1 METNSNVSSETINTI
16 NEIFKNLFSSI
27 DKSLY
32 DVLDDLSFISSDILN
47 DKYFGKIFGTSAS
60 NGILL
65 IANSLLIGYVLYF
78 AVKYMT
84 SNFTFSKVENPGQ
97 FVFKL
102 IIYGICMNC
111 SYFIITQILDLNFNI
126 SLLIRSIG
134 EEVFSKN
141 ISFSNLIT
149 SINKNL
155 NIINNSL
162 NVFSVDGLIKGT
174 ISLSLINLVSVYAFR
189 YVMVKLLVLLS
200 PFAILSRCLESTSW
214 FFKAWF
220 RNLFSLLLIQNVISI
235 VLLIL
240 FSVDYS
246 NTNLMT
252 KFIYIGAIQALIK
265 ANSFTK
271 EFMSG
276 SGISVNASRWF

>member
-1 METNSNVSSETINTI
+1 MEKNSSSEVINTI
-16 NEIFKNLFSSI
+16 NEIFRNLFSSI

-32 DVLDDLSFISSDILN
+32 DVLDDLSFVNSDILN
-47 DKYFGKIFGTSAS
+47 DKYFGKVFGTSAS

-65 IANSLLIGYVLYF
+65 VANSLLIGYILYF

-84 SNFTFSKVENPGQ
+84 SNFTFTKVENPGQ
-97 FVFKL
+97 FILKL

-111 SYFIITQILDLNFNI
+111 SYFIIAQILDLNSNI
-126 SLLIRSIG
+126 SLAIRSIG
-134 EEVFSKN
+134 EDIFRKN

-149 SINKNL
+149 SVNKNL
-155 NIINNSL
+155 NIIDGSL
-162 NVFSVDGLIKGT
+162 NIFSADGLIKGT
-174 ISLSLINLVSVYAFR
+174 MSLSLINLVSVYALR
-189 YVMVKLLVLLS
+189 YVMIKVLVLLS

-214 FFKAWF
+214 FFKMWF

-240 FSVDYS
+240 FSANFSD
-246 NTNLMT
+246 TNLMT

-265 ANSFTK
+265 ANSFTR

-276 SGISVNASRWF
+276 SGISVNASRWL

>member
-1 METNSNVSSETINTI
+1 MKTNASKEVISTI

-32 DVLDDLSFISSDILN
+32 DVLDDLSFINSDILS

-65 IANSLLIGYVLYF
+65 VANSLLIGYILYF

-84 SNFTFSKVENPGQ
+84 SNFTFARVENPGQ
-97 FVFKL
+97 FILKL

-111 SYFIITQILDLNFNI
+111 SYFIIEQILDINFNI
-126 SLLIRSIG
+126 SLAIRSIG
-134 EEVFSKN
+134 EDLFKQN
-141 ISFSNLIT
+141 ICFSNLIT

-155 NIINNSL
+155 NIIDNSL
-162 NVFSVDGLIKGT
+162 NIFSVDGLIKGT
-174 ISLSLINLVSVYAFR
+174 TSLSLINLVSVYALR
-189 YVMVKLLVLLS
+189 YVMVKILVLLS
-200 PFAILSRCLESTSW
+200 PFAILSRCLENTSW
-214 FFKAWF
+214 FFKVWF
-220 RNLFSLLLIQNVISI
+220 RNLFSLLLIQNIISI

-246 NTNLMT
+246 DTNLMT

-265 ANSFTK
+265 ANSFTR

-276 SGISVNASRWF
+276 SGISVNASR